1 MGTEVSTFKFRLSS
15 IQRLRQ
21 RDRDAAAQSLQQAH
35 LAKQKLMD
43 QIANLEAENAQ
54 LVALRGEASTGM
66 VDVQRVI
73 DTQRYQMSLH
83 ENIRSLSQNV
93 ALIEQEIERRR
104 AKLVVCEQGVKALEK
119 LETLGREAFEAEQLI
134 RSQSRLDEFASYQH
148 FQRHRQT
155 ES

>member
-148 FQRHRQT
+148 FQRQRQT